1 MTYMEE
7 RIHNSLVLGLLVNF
21 ILVCLLS
28 TFTDLIFDFCLV
40 ISISLTLLLVLTRE
54 LKFNKGEN
62 LYAMRK
68 TLTELENDWGRSGVS
83 LCGYYERRLV
93 LLMNPIPKNEEWSL
107 QSNYVSEL
115 HNLDFNIQLATEYE
129 DRYRKNIRN
138 KN

>member
-7 RIHNSLVLGLLVNF
+7 RIHNIVVLGFFVNF

-28 TFTDLIFDFCLV
+28 TFTYLNFNFCLI
-40 ISISLTLLLVLTRE
+40 ISISLTLLLVLARE

-68 TLTELENDWGRSGVS
+68 TLTDLEKDWERTGVS
-83 LCGYYERRLV
+83 LCGYYERRIV
-93 LLMNPIPKNEEWSL
+93 LLMNPISKNDEWSVHRK
-107 QSNYVSEL
+107 YVSEL

>member
-1 MTYMEE
+1 MEE
-7 RIHNSLVLGLLVNF
+7 RIHNIVVLGFLVNF
-21 ILVCLLS
+21 ILVCLLT
-28 TFTDLIFDFCLV
+28 TFTDLNFDFCLV

-68 TLTELENDWGRSGVS
+68 TLTDLEKDWERSGVS

-93 LLMNPIPKNEEWSL
+93 LLMNPIPKNDEWSV

-115 HNLDFNIQLATEYE
+115 HKLDFSIDLANEFE
-129 DRYRKNIRN
+129 DRNRKNIRN